1 MYLTLTGCAALILF
15 PLAVTSPYYQHIVIL
30 ALMWV
35 VIGSAWNLL
44 AGYTGQVSFG
54 HAVFFG
60 TGAYTTAILAVKL
73 GLSPWWGMILGGC
86 AAALVGLL
94 IGWICFRL
102 RGPYFALATIAVGE
116 IFRLTATNWEKLT
129 NGMVGMMVVPAFRG
143 KLPYY
148 YLALFLAAVTLFVFY
163 RIIRSRWGY
172 YFVSIREDQDA
183 AESLGVPTSKYKN
196 ISLLVSAFF
205 TGAAGAFYMN
215 YMAYVDPEVVFSLHH
230 ISIMAILVAIIGGVG
245 TLWGPVAGAF
255 VMIGIQEM
263 FRSSLFGLGPKWL
276 SESHVLVFGLLVV
289 LVILY
294 LPRGLVGD
302 WDKLKSTAG
311 RVKKLKVKG

>member
-1 MYLTLTGCAALILF
+1 
-15 PLAVTSPYYQHIVIL
+15 
-30 ALMWV
+30 
-35 VIGSAWNLL
+35 
-44 AGYTGQVSFG
+44 
-54 HAVFFG
+54 
-60 TGAYTTAILAVKL
+60 
-73 GLSPWWGMILGGC
+73 
-86 AAALVGLL
+86 
-94 IGWICFRL
+94 
-102 RGPYFALATIAVGE
+102 
-116 IFRLTATNWEKLT
+116 
-129 NGMVGMMVVPAFRG
+129 
-143 KLPYY
+143 
-148 YLALFLAAVTLFVFY
+148 
-163 RIIRSRWGY
+163 
-172 YFVSIREDQDA
+172 
-183 AESLGVPTSKYKN
+183 
-196 ISLLVSAFF
+196 
-205 TGAAGAFYMN
+205 MN

-311 RVKKLKVKG
+311 RVKKLKVRG